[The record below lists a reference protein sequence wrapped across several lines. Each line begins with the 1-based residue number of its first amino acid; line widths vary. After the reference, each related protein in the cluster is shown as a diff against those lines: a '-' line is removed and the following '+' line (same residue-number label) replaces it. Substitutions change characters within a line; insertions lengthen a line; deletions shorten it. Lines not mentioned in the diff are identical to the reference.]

1 MEMKSSDFL
10 AVFFFCSLQ
19 WVRTT
24 GKFYRSTRSPGRKWA
39 PTYASPTTASRHPS
53 AAASSSTSI
62 VIHSKHSSTH
72 QHNTLST
79 HNRLLHSSQLPCLFS
94 LIIHF
99 ITSFIKSNTLH
110 WVGSKLKKKKI
121 TSFITFIVFFY
132 VLIWLKHYH
141 FITSFITFIYSL
153 FFNVLIWLKHYHFI
167 TSFITFIYSLF
178 FLCFNMINYWWFS
191 TIIQYQ
197 LTIHFI
203 LIISICLL
211 IILCKLFNTNSLC
224 IL

>member
-110 WVGSKLKKKKI
+110 WVGSKLKKKKN
-121 TSFITFIVFFY
+121 Y
-132 VLIWLKHYH
+132 
-141 FITSFITFIYSL
+141 FIY
-153 FFNVLIWLKHYHFI
+153 Y
-167 TSFITFIYSLF
+167 IYCF
-178 FLCFNMINYWWFS
+178 FLCFNMIKTLSFYNF
-191 TIIQYQ
+191 
-197 LTIHFI
+197 IHNIYLFI
-203 LIISICLL
+203 V
-211 IILCKLFNTNSLC
+211 F
-224 IL
+224 